1 MNEIINQSGDILN
14 FVLPKDQSSYIKV
27 IGVGGGGG
35 NAVNHMYRAG
45 IKGVDFIVCNTDAQ
59 ALESSPVPVK
69 IHLGKGLGAG
79 NVPNVAKSA
88 AEEKHEEI
96 KDRIKDAR
104 MLFIAAG
111 MGGGT
116 GTGAAPVV
124 ASIAKE
130 IELVGDE
137 VTSILTVAIVTTPF
151 TFEGRKRIEQAKLGI
166 AELRKHVDAIL
177 VINNDKLREFGKMT
191 LNEAFAM
198 ADNVLTTA
206 AKGISEIITVRSY
219 VQIDFKDVNT
229 VMQNS
234 GVALMGFGT
243 ANGESRAK
251 DAVMMAMDS
260 PLLNDNSIEGAKN
273 MLLYLGYS
281 SESPLCMDEIET
293 ITGFIREKAGDGDG
307 VDLIWGAGEDD
318 SLGGNLNITLIAT
331 GFNER
336 KALGDHEIKRI
347 SLDES
352 FEDAKADKAVAQ
364 HPAPVAPVV
373 HAVAEKAAPVAPAPV
388 AQTPAPVEMTPA
400 APVAQEVP
408 AAPVKQRQIAVLDM
422 DMESTAEPVFQE
434 EKPFFDFALPKPAAQ
449 EETAPVAR
457 QETVSGTVAE
467 EVDNWFNQIHKASV
481 EKEMTV
487 VSGNEVSFNVSEERQ
502 TVEAEESQN
511 YGMPTMVQQPQMRQ
525 EEDLFTSVAAPKVEQ
540 QMNAPEKVVEQ
551 APAVAVAEP
560 VAQVTQKNTVA
571 DGLLRGRCEATAER
585 MQRLREFSRLI
596 RTPQGLRKIEEIP
609 AYMRQNITI
618 EPEVP
623 SSFSE
628 VNRNTIGKDG
638 SVNYNTPPFLTDQ
651 AD

>member
-1 MNEIINQSGDILN
+1 MNEMTNQSGDILN

-79 NVPNVAKSA
+79 NVPEVAKSA
-88 AEEKHEEI
+88 AEEKREEI
-96 KDRIKDAR
+96 KDKIKDAR

-281 SESPLCMDEIET
+281 PESPLCMDEIET
-293 ITGFIREKAGDGDG
+293 ITGSILEKAGDG

-318 SLGGNLNITLIAT
+318 TLGGNLNITLIAT

-336 KALGDHEIKRI
+336 KALGDHEVKRI

-373 HAVAEKAAPVAPAPV
+373 HTVAEKTAPVAQVTAPV
-388 AQTPAPVEMTPA
+388 AQTPAPVEMAPV
-400 APVAQEVP
+400 APVAQEAP
-408 AAPVKQRQIAVLDM
+408 AAPAKQRQIAVLDM

-449 EETAPVAR
+449 EETAPVA
-457 QETVSGTVAE
+457 QETVSGAVAE
-467 EVDNWFNQIHKASV
+467 EADDWFNQIHNASV

-487 VSGNEVSFNVSEERQ
+487 VSGNEVSFNVSEEQ
-502 TVEAEESQN
+502 QPVAEESQN

-560 VAQVTQKNTVA
+560 VAQVAQKSTVA

-585 MQRLREFSRLI
+585 MQRLREFSGLI
-596 RTPQGLRKIEEIP
+596 RTPQGLRKIEEVP

-618 EPEVP
+618 DPVVP

>member
-1 MNEIINQSGDILN
+1 MNEMTNQSGDILN

-69 IHLGKGLGAG
+69 VYLGKGLGAG
-79 NVPNVAKSA
+79 NVPEVAREA
-88 AEEKHEEI
+88 AEAKREEI

-130 IELVGDE
+130 VELSDDE
-137 VTSILTVAIVTTPF
+137 VKSILTVAIVTTPF

-191 LNEAFAM
+191 LHEAFAM

-243 ANGESRAK
+243 ANGETRAK
-251 DAVMMAMDS
+251 DAVCMAMDS

-281 SESPLCMDEIET
+281 SEKPLCMDEIET
-293 ITGFIREKAGDGDG
+293 ITGSILEKAGDG

-318 SLGGNLNITLIAT
+318 TLGDNLNITLIAT
-331 GFNER
+331 GFTER
-336 KALGDHEIKRI
+336 KALGQRDITRFK
-347 SLDES
+347 LDDTVEKKEEPAQAVVS
-352 FEDAKADKAVAQ
+352 VVAEEVKAPVAET
-364 HPAPVAPVV
+364 PAQPHIQPVAPVV
-373 HAVAEKAAPVAPAPV
+373 HEVMNVVEPPVR
-388 AQTPAPVEMTPA
+388 
-400 APVAQEVP
+400 
-408 AAPVKQRQIAVLDM
+408 RQVAVLDLS
-422 DMESTAEPVFQE
+422 DDEPVFKDE
-434 EKPFFDFALPKPAAQ
+434 HPQ
-449 EETAPVAR
+449 EETALLDFELPKAVEEAQPVVSETISENVTEEADEWFSQFSH
-457 QETVSGTVAE
+457 QETPEARPEEMVAE
-467 EVDNWFNQIHKASV
+467 QQKNFGTPVMTREPSLFEPSAQPIV
-481 EKEMTV
+481 EKQFN
-487 VSGNEVSFNVSEERQ
+487 GNE
-502 TVEAEESQN
+502 T
-511 YGMPTMVQQPQMRQ
+511 
-525 EEDLFTSVAAPKVEQ
+525 
-540 QMNAPEKVVEQ
+540 VVEQ
-551 APAVAVAEP
+551 PIDVEIAEP
-560 VAQVTQKNTVA
+560 EAQVDQKRSVGDN
-571 DGLLRGRCEATAER
+571 LLRGRCEATAER
-585 MQRLREFSRLI
+585 MKRLHEFSSLI
-596 RTPQGLRKIEEIP
+596 RTSQGLRRIEEEP
-609 AYMRQNITI
+609 AYMRKNITI
-618 EPEVP
+618 DPVLP
-623 SSFSE
+623 SSVSE

-638 SVNYNTPPFLTDQ
+638 SVSYNTPPFLTDQ

>member
-1 MNEIINQSGDILN
+1 MNEMTNQSGDILN

-69 IHLGKGLGAG
+69 VHLGKGLGAG
-79 NVPNVAKSA
+79 NVPEVAKVA
-88 AEEKHEEI
+88 AEEKRDEI
-96 KDRIKDAR
+96 RDKIKDAR

-130 IELVGDE
+130 IELAGDE

-229 VMQNS
+229 VMHNS

-243 ANGESRAK
+243 ANGETRAK

-293 ITGFIREKAGDGDG
+293 ITGSILEKAGDG

-336 KALGDHEIKRI
+336 KVLGDHEVRRI
-347 SLDES
+347 SLDET
-352 FEDAKADKAVAQ
+352 FEETKAEKAPAQ
-364 HPAPVAPVV
+364 PHPAPVAPVV
-373 HAVAEKAAPVAPAPV
+373 PEIKATLAETPAVAAQPAPVAPV
-388 AQTPAPVEMTPA
+388 

-408 AAPVKQRQIAVLDM
+408 VQAPVKRQVAVLDM
-422 DMESTAEPVFQE
+422 NSDAEPVFQE
-434 EKPFFDFALPKPAAQ
+434 EKPQTVAQEAPLLDFELPHKPARQ
-449 EETAPVAR
+449 EEAAPVAR
-457 QETVSGTVAE
+457 QETVSET
-467 EVDNWFNQIHKASV
+467 
-481 EKEMTV
+481 
-487 VSGNEVSFNVSEERQ
+487 VSEEADDWFKQISHREEPAFMVDFPEP
-502 TVEAEESQN
+502 TAEKKEEVEN
-511 YGMPTMVQQPQMRQ
+511 YGMPTMVRQEQVRQ
-525 EEDLFTSVAAPKVEQ
+525 EEDLFTAAPAAVEEK
-540 QMNAPEKVVEQ
+540 QMNAQENVVRQ
-551 APAVAVAEP
+551 APAVEVAEP
-560 VAQVTQKNTVA
+560 VAQVAQKSTVA

-585 MQRLREFSRLI
+585 MQRLREFSGLI
-596 RTPQGLRKIEEIP
+596 RTPQGLRKIEEVP

-618 EPEVP
+618 DPVVP
-623 SSFSE
+623 SSYSE
-628 VNRNTIGKDG
+628 ANRNTISKDG
-638 SVNYNTPPFLTDQ
+638 SVNYNTPPFLTDN

>member
-1 MNEIINQSGDILN
+1 MNEMTNQSGDILN

-79 NVPNVAKSA
+79 NVPEVAKVA
-88 AEEKHEEI
+88 AEEKREEI
-96 KDRIKDAR
+96 KDKIKDAR

-130 IELVGDE
+130 IELLGDE

-281 SESPLCMDEIET
+281 PESPLCMDEIET
-293 ITGFIREKAGDGDG
+293 ITGSILEKAGDG

-318 SLGGNLNITLIAT
+318 TLGGNLNITLIAT

-336 KALGDHEIKRI
+336 RALGDHEVKRI

-352 FEDAKADKAVAQ
+352 FEDAKADKTVAQ

-373 HAVAEKAAPVAPAPV
+373 HEAVVEKTAPV
-388 AQTPAPVEMTPA
+388 AQAAPVEMAPA

-408 AAPVKQRQIAVLDM
+408 AAPARQRQVAVLDM

-434 EKPFFDFALPKPAAQ
+434 EKPLLDFALPKSAAQ
-449 EETAPVAR
+449 EETVPVAK

-467 EVDNWFNQIHKASV
+467 EADDWFNQIHNASV
-481 EKEMTV
+481 AKEMTV
-487 VSGNEVSFNVSEERQ
+487 VSDNKVSFEP
-502 TVEAEESQN
+502 EAEHSVEESDN
-511 YGMPTMVQQPQMRQ
+511 YGMPTMVRQPQPVQ
-525 EEDLFTSVAAPKVEQ
+525 EADLFTAAAPMAEK

-551 APAVAVAEP
+551 APAVTVAEP
-560 VAQVTQKNTVA
+560 VAQVAQKSTVA

-585 MQRLREFSRLI
+585 MQRLREFSGLI
-596 RTPQGLRKIEEIP
+596 RTPQGLRKIEEVP
-609 AYMRQNITI
+609 AYMRQNITLD
-618 EPEVP
+618 PVVP
-623 SSFSE
+623 SSVSE

>member
-1 MNEIINQSGDILN
+1 MNEMTNQSGDILN
-14 FVLPKDQSSYIKV
+14 FVLPKEQSSYIKV

-59 ALESSPVPVK
+59 ALEGSPVPVK

-79 NVPNVAKSA
+79 NVPDVAKAA
-88 AEEKHEEI
+88 AEEKRDEIRENI
-96 KDRIKDAR
+96 KDSR

-130 IELVGDE
+130 IELNDDE
-137 VTSILTVAIVTTPF
+137 VSSILTVAIVTTPF

-243 ANGESRAK
+243 ADGEARAK

-281 SESPLCMDEIET
+281 SQSPLCMDEIET
-293 ITGFIREKAGDGDG
+293 ITNSILEKAGDG

-318 SLGGNLNITLIAT
+318 TLGGNLNITLIAT
-331 GFNER
+331 GFTER
-336 KALGDHEIKRI
+336 RALGEREIKHYT
-347 SLDES
+347 LE
-352 FEDAKADKAVAQ
+352 EGAHKEEKAPEAKA
-364 HPAPVAPVV
+364 PVLAERTP
-373 HAVAEKAAPVAPAPV
+373 EKAPEQVPGKV
-388 AQTPAPVEMTPA
+388 
-400 APVAQEVP
+400 QEAVVP
-408 AAPVKQRQIAVLDM
+408 AAPARRTVAVLDL
-422 DMESTAEPVFQE
+422 DMEEEEPVFKE
-434 EKPFFDFALPKPAAQ
+434 ETPQKEVPFLDFELPKPSEEEPRQQPVPAQ
-449 EETAPVAR
+449 ED
-457 QETVSGTVAE
+457 TVSGNVAE
-467 EVDNWFNQIHKASV
+467 EADNWFNQF
-481 EKEMTV
+481 
-487 VSGNEVSFNVSEERQ
+487 SGTQ
-502 TVEAEESQN
+502 EAPAPVDDK
-511 YGMPTMVQQPQMRQ
+511 MPENFGTPVMVQPEVQ
-525 EEDLFTSVAAPKVEQ
+525 ETRMDMEEGTLFSSLERTVAGQ
-540 QMNAPEKVVEQ
+540 QMNGAAQGVVEQ
-551 APAVAVAEP
+551 APAVEVAAPAP
-560 VAQVTQKNTVA
+560 VDHLAPRETVA
-571 DGLLRGRCEATAER
+571 DGLLRGRCAATTER
-585 MQRLREFSRLI
+585 MQRLREFSGLI
-596 RTPQGLRKIEEIP
+596 RTPQGLRKIEEVP
-609 AYMRQNITI
+609 AYMRQNIAI
-618 EPEVP
+618 DPVVP
-623 SSFSE
+623 SSVSE

>member
-1 MNEIINQSGDILN
+1 MNEMMNQSGDILN

-69 IHLGKGLGAG
+69 VHLGKGLGAG
-79 NVPNVAKSA
+79 NVPEVAKVA
-88 AEEKHEEI
+88 AEEKRDEI
-96 KDRIKDAR
+96 RDKIKDAR

-130 IELVGDE
+130 IELSGDE

-243 ANGESRAK
+243 ANGETRAK
-251 DAVMMAMDS
+251 DAVTMAMDS

-293 ITGFIREKAGDGDG
+293 ITGSILEKAGDG

-318 SLGGNLNITLIAT
+318 TLGGNLNITLIAT
-331 GFNER
+331 GFTER
-336 KALGDHEIKRI
+336 KALGVREIKRI
-347 SLDES
+347 SLDGTE
-352 FEDAKADKAVAQ
+352 EQEPVHHA
-364 HPAPVAPVV
+364 APVAPVV
-373 HAVAEKAAPVAPAPV
+373 AEVPVAPA
-388 AQTPAPVEMTPA
+388 TPA
-400 APVAQEVP
+400 APVT
-408 AAPVKQRQIAVLDM
+408 PVKRTVAVLDM
-422 DMESTAEPVFQE
+422 NSDAEPVFQE
-434 EKPFFDFALPKPAAQ
+434 EKPFLDFALPKPAAQ
-449 EETAPVAR
+449 IEKTEQTVEK
-457 QETVSGTVAE
+457 ETVPETVAE
-467 EVDNWFNQIHKASV
+467 EADDWFNQFNK
-481 EKEMTV
+481 KEDI
-487 VSGNEVSFNVSEERQ
+487 SAVSENRVDFIDIEPEQ
-502 TVEAEESQN
+502 KVEEADN
-511 YGMPTMVQQPQMRQ
+511 FGTPTMIQQPQAVQ
-525 EEDLFTSVAAPKVEQ
+525 EDLFSPVANEVVREKQV
-540 QMNAPEKVVEQ
+540 NAAEKVVET
-551 APAVAVAEP
+551 PMVEVAEQP
-560 VAQVTQKNTVA
+560 VVQVAQKETLA

-585 MQRLREFSRLI
+585 MQRLREFSGLI
-596 RTPQGLRKIEEIP
+596 RTPQGLRKIEEVP

-618 EPEVP
+618 DPVLP
-623 SSFSE
+623 SSVSE

-638 SVNYNTPPFLTDQ
+638 SVNYNTPPFLTDN

>member
-1 MNEIINQSGDILN
+1 M
-14 FVLPKDQSSYIKV
+14 LPKDQSSYIKV

-69 IHLGKGLGAG
+69 VHLGKGLGAG
-79 NVPNVAKSA
+79 NVPEVAKVA
-88 AEEKHEEI
+88 AEEKRDEI
-96 KDRIKDAR
+96 RDKIKDAR

-130 IELVGDE
+130 IELAGDE

-229 VMQNS
+229 VMHNS

-243 ANGESRAK
+243 ANGETRAK

-293 ITGFIREKAGDGDG
+293 ITGSILEKAGDG

-318 SLGGNLNITLIAT
+318 TLGGNLNITLIAT

-336 KALGDHEIKRI
+336 KALGDHEVRRI
-347 SLDES
+347 SLDET
-352 FEDAKADKAVAQ
+352 FEETKAEKAPVQ
-364 HPAPVAPVV
+364 PHPAPVAPVV
-373 HAVAEKAAPVAPAPV
+373 PEVKATVAETPVVAAQPAPVAPV
-388 AQTPAPVEMTPA
+388 A

-408 AAPVKQRQIAVLDM
+408 VQAPVKRQVAVLDM
-422 DMESTAEPVFQE
+422 NSDAEPVFQE
-434 EKPFFDFALPKPAAQ
+434 EKPQMEAQEVPLLDFELPRKPAEQ
-449 EETAPVAR
+449 VETAPVVAR
-457 QETVSGTVAE
+457 QETVTE
-467 EVDNWFNQIHKASV
+467 
-481 EKEMTV
+481 T
-487 VSGNEVSFNVSEERQ
+487 VSEEADDWFKQISHREEPAFMVDFPEP
-502 TVEAEESQN
+502 TAEKKEEVEN
-511 YGMPTMVQQPQMRQ
+511 YGMPTMVRQEQVRQ
-525 EEDLFTSVAAPKVEQ
+525 EEDLFTAAPAAVEEK
-540 QMNAPEKVVEQ
+540 QMNAQENVARQ
-551 APAVAVAEP
+551 APAVEVAEP
-560 VAQVTQKNTVA
+560 VAQVAQKSTVA

-585 MQRLREFSRLI
+585 MQRLREFSGLI
-596 RTPQGLRKIEEIP
+596 RTPQGLRKIEEVP

-618 EPEVP
+618 DPVVP
-623 SSFSE
+623 SSYSE
-628 VNRNTIGKDG
+628 ANRNTISKDG
-638 SVNYNTPPFLTDQ
+638 SVNYNTPPFLTDN

>member
-1 MNEIINQSGDILN
+1 MNEMANQNGDILN

-69 IHLGKGLGAG
+69 VYLGKGLGAG
-79 NVPNVAKSA
+79 NVPEVAREA
-88 AEEKHEEI
+88 AEAKREEI

-130 IELVGDE
+130 VELSDDE
-137 VTSILTVAIVTTPF
+137 VKSILTVAIVTTPF

-191 LNEAFAM
+191 LHEAFAM

-243 ANGESRAK
+243 ASGETRAK
-251 DAVMMAMDS
+251 DAVCMAMDS

-281 SESPLCMDEIET
+281 SEKPLCMDEIET
-293 ITGFIREKAGDGDG
+293 ITGSILEKAGDG

-318 SLGGNLNITLIAT
+318 TLGDNLNITLIAT
-331 GFNER
+331 GFTER
-336 KALGDHEIKRI
+336 KALGQRDITRFV
-347 SLDES
+347 LGES
-352 FEDAKADKAVAQ
+352 VEHKEEQEKADAPVEAAEVKAPLAQ
-364 HPAPVAPVV
+364 TPVQPHIQPVAPVV
-373 HAVAEKAAPVAPAPV
+373 HEVVNVAEAPVR
-388 AQTPAPVEMTPA
+388 
-400 APVAQEVP
+400 
-408 AAPVKQRQIAVLDM
+408 RQIAVLDLS
-422 DMESTAEPVFQE
+422 DDEPVFKDEHPQQE
-434 EKPFFDFALPKPAAQ
+434 TALLDFELPKAV
-449 EETAPVAR
+449 EEPK
-457 QETVSGTVAE
+457 TVAE
-467 EVDNWFNQIHKASV
+467 ETISENVTEEADEWFSHFSHQETPQEQKDFGTPVMTREPSLFESSAQPVV
-481 EKEMTV
+481 EKQFN
-487 VSGNEVSFNVSEERQ
+487 GNE
-502 TVEAEESQN
+502 T
-511 YGMPTMVQQPQMRQ
+511 
-525 EEDLFTSVAAPKVEQ
+525 
-540 QMNAPEKVVEQ
+540 VVEQ
-551 APAVAVAEP
+551 PIDIEVAEP
-560 VAQVTQKNTVA
+560 EAQVAQKRSVG
-571 DGLLRGRCEATAER
+571 DDLLRGRCEATAER
-585 MQRLREFSRLI
+585 MKRLHEFSSLI
-596 RTPQGLRKIEEIP
+596 RTSQGLRRIEEEP
-609 AYMRQNITI
+609 AYMRKNITI
-618 EPEVP
+618 DPVLP
-623 SSFSE
+623 SSVSE

-638 SVNYNTPPFLTDQ
+638 SVSYNTPPFLTDQ

>member
-1 MNEIINQSGDILN
+1 MNEMTNQSGDILN

-69 IHLGKGLGAG
+69 VHLGKGLGAG
-79 NVPNVAKSA
+79 NVPDVAKVA
-88 AEEKHEEI
+88 AEEKRDEI
-96 KDRIKDAR
+96 RDKIKDAR

-130 IELVGDE
+130 IELAGDE

-229 VMQNS
+229 VMHNS

-243 ANGESRAK
+243 ANGETRAK

-293 ITGFIREKAGDGDG
+293 ITGSILEKAGDG

-336 KALGDHEIKRI
+336 KALGDHEVRRI
-347 SLDES
+347 SLDET
-352 FEDAKADKAVAQ
+352 FEETKAEKAPVQ
-364 HPAPVAPVV
+364 PHPAPVAPVV
-373 HAVAEKAAPVAPAPV
+373 PEIKATLAE
-388 AQTPAPVEMTPA
+388 TPAEAAQSASV

-408 AAPVKQRQIAVLDM
+408 VQAPVKRQVAVLDM
-422 DMESTAEPVFQE
+422 NSDAEPVFQE
-434 EKPFFDFALPKPAAQ
+434 EKPQTEAVHEEPPLLDFELPHKPAGQ
-449 EETAPVAR
+449 VETAPVTR
-457 QETVSGTVAE
+457 QETVSET
-467 EVDNWFNQIHKASV
+467 
-481 EKEMTV
+481 
-487 VSGNEVSFNVSEERQ
+487 VSEEADDWFKQISHREEPAFM
-502 TVEAEESQN
+502 VDFPEPVAEKKEEAEN
-511 YGMPTMVQQPQMRQ
+511 CGMPTMVRQEQVRQ
-525 EEDLFTSVAAPKVEQ
+525 EEDLFTAAPAAVEEK
-540 QMNAPEKVVEQ
+540 QMNAQENVTRQ
-551 APAVAVAEP
+551 APAVEVAEP
-560 VAQVTQKNTVA
+560 VAQVAQKSTVA

-585 MQRLREFSRLI
+585 MQRLREFSGLI
-596 RTPQGLRKIEEIP
+596 RTPQGLRKIEEVP

-618 EPEVP
+618 DPVVP
-623 SSFSE
+623 
-628 VNRNTIGKDG
+628 
-638 SVNYNTPPFLTDQ
+638 
-651 AD
+651 

>member
-1 MNEIINQSGDILN
+1 MNEITNQSGDILN

-79 NVPNVAKSA
+79 NVPEVARSA
-88 AEEKHEEI
+88 AEEKREEI
-96 KDRIKDAR
+96 KDKIKDAR

-281 SESPLCMDEIET
+281 PESPLCMDEIET
-293 ITGFIREKAGDGDG
+293 ITGSILEKAGDG

-318 SLGGNLNITLIAT
+318 TLGGNLNITLIAT

-336 KALGDHEIKRI
+336 RALGDHEVKRI

-352 FEDAKADKAVAQ
+352 FEDAKADKSVAQ

-373 HAVAEKAAPVAPAPV
+373 HTVAEKTAPVAQVAAPV
-388 AQTPAPVEMTPA
+388 AQTTAPVEMAPV
-400 APVAQEVP
+400 APVAQETP
-408 AAPVKQRQIAVLDM
+408 AAPAKQRQIAVLDM

-449 EETAPVAR
+449 EETAPVA
-457 QETVSGTVAE
+457 QETVSGAVAE
-467 EVDNWFNQIHKASV
+467 EADDWFNQIHNASV

-487 VSGNEVSFNVSEERQ
+487 VSDNKVSFNEP
-502 TVEAEESQN
+502 EAEHSVEESQN

-525 EEDLFTSVAAPKVEQ
+525 EEDLFSAAAAPMVEK

-560 VAQVTQKNTVA
+560 VAQVAQKSTVA
-571 DGLLRGRCEATAER
+571 DGLLRGRCEATTER
-585 MQRLREFSRLI
+585 MQRLREFSGLI
-596 RTPQGLRKIEEIP
+596 RTPQGLRKIEEVP

-618 EPEVP
+618 DPVVP